1 MPAIDGRLFFACS
14 KPGLPAFDYGHNF
27 MHIAYAIKAL
37 GSPFPAACYAGSMSD
52 NANPDEPLPHSV
64 SENIGTISEFYAR
77 HEEHVTA
84 TQRVVEKVA
93 LFLGSPGY
101 VAANIVFIVCWI
113 AGNLLAPDFDWEQID
128 EPPFFWLQG
137 IIGLNAFII
146 STTVL
151 IRQNRMSRLADHH
164 AHLDLQV
171 NLLTEEKTSKIIEM
185 LEAMRREQPGAQAQ
199 RDVEAEELAKPADPK
214 AVLEAIEEEEDE
226 PYGQAGK
233 RASQQ

>member
-1 MPAIDGRLFFACS
+1 
-14 KPGLPAFDYGHNF
+14 
-27 MHIAYAIKAL
+27 
-37 GSPFPAACYAGSMSD
+37 MSD
-52 NANPDEPLPHSV
+52 DPDSRVELPSSV
-64 SENIGTISEFYAR
+64 SANIDTVAEFYAR
-77 HEEHVTA
+77 HEEQVSP

-101 VAANIVFIVCWI
+101 IAANGLFIVGWI
-113 AGNLLAPDFDWEQID
+113 AANLMAGDIGWTQID

-171 NLLTEEKTSKIIEM
+171 NLLTEEKTSKIIQL
-185 LEAMRREQPGAQAQ
+185 LEELRRDMP
-199 RDVEAEELAKPADPK
+199 DVREKEDREAEELARPADPK
-214 AVLEAIEEEEDE
+214 AVLTAIERTRDE
-226 PYGQAGK
+226 PYGEAGV
-233 RASQQ
+233 RNSVR